1 MTQWA
6 YLHRRSILFALSM
19 IAIAGFFQIYSTP
32 VSLFPQVT
40 FPRVVINLN
49 AGDMPAERMAIQVTW
64 PVEEAVRAV
73 PGVRTVRSATSRGS
87 SDIAVNFD
95 WGTDIVSATL
105 QVASAINQIRSTL
118 PTALSFGVRRMDP
131 TVFPVL
137 GFSLTSAVH
146 SLVELRDV
154 ALYQIRP
161 ILSAIP
167 GVAKVDV
174 LGGAIAEYQVLVD
187 PARINALGLSLNDIA
202 TALSAAN
209 VIQAVG
215 RLEEN
220 YKLYLILANTQLQN
234 SEQISQTILRSGQNG
249 LVFLEDVAQI
259 IKTIAPQWQRV
270 TAEGRDAVLF
280 QINQQ
285 PGSST
290 VEIARNAQSQLELIK
305 QKLPAGIKIAK
316 WYDQSDLIVAS
327 ALSVKEAL
335 LIGLGLAIVTLL
347 VFLRN
352 IKVTLI
358 AAITVPMTLSATV
371 LIIHLLG
378 LGFNIMTLGGMA
390 AAVALIIDDAIV
402 MIEHIIRR
410 LREASGSYLERIHLA
425 ANEFT
430 KPLVGSSASTIIIFA
445 PLAFLSGVSGAF
457 FKALSITMA
466 SALFISFVITWLA
479 VPLLASHTLK
489 HKDTEQEENGP
500 MTRWFHQRYQSLLQL
515 MLPRPWFIVAAL
527 IPLLAAGYFGWHQTG
542 SGFMP
547 SMDEGGFILD
557 YRAAPGTSVSETDR
571 LLRQVEKILRKTPE
585 VDTYSRRTGS
595 SLGGQ
600 LTEANQ
606 GDLFVR
612 LKPLPRR
619 RLDEVMASVR
629 EQIGIQVPGL
639 SIELAKLMEDLIGD
653 LTAVPQPIEVKLYSN
668 DGKVLAQLANK
679 VTLALG
685 KIPGVVDLN
694 NGVIPAGDALSIR
707 VLRDKA
713 ALEGLSPAD
722 VQLTLNDYLTGTI
735 TTQLQEGPKMV
746 NLRVWI
752 PPNERSTMRILEH
765 LRLRAPNSDPSSM
778 PSSMVPTS
786 TAPSTSLTSHW
797 VPLKRIAEI
806 TTETGQAQIARD
818 NLKRMVAVTARI
830 SGRDMGSTIADVI
843 KVLDQPDMLPKDVYY
858 VLGGLYEQQRVAF
871 HDLIIVFIAAVAL
884 VFILLLY
891 LYEHFHVALAM
902 MLTTLSAVAA
912 VFVGLWLTNTELNIT
927 AMMGMT
933 MVIGIV
939 TEVSIFY
946 YSEYQSL
953 PDSEV
958 GIQRMITAGNNRMRP
973 IAMTTL
979 AAILAL
985 MPLALGIGAGSE
997 MLQPLALGIVSGL
1010 IVQMPLVLVVLP
1022 GFLVLFKPVEPMS
1035 IQVEANTVYK
1045 GGC

>member
-1 MTQWA
+1 MTEWSHC
-6 YLHRRSILFALSM
+6 HRRSILFALGLF
-19 IAIAGFFQIYSTP
+19 AIAGFFVIGSTP

-40 FPRVVINLN
+40 FPRVVINLD
-49 AGDMPAERMAIQVTW
+49 AGDMPAERMAVQVTW

-73 PGVRTVRSATSRGS
+73 PGVLNVRSATSRGS
-87 SDIAVNFD
+87 ANIAINFSWSVD
-95 WGTDIVSATL
+95 MVSATL

-118 PTALSFGVRRMDP
+118 PATLSFGVRRMDP

-137 GFSLTSAVH
+137 GYSLTSTKH
-146 SLVELRDV
+146 SLVELRDM

-167 GVAKVDV
+167 GVSKVAV

-187 PARINALGLSLNDIA
+187 PARINALGLSLDDIA
-202 TALSAAN
+202 KALSTAN

-215 RLEEN
+215 RLEQN
-220 YKLYLILANTQLQN
+220 YKLYLILANTQLQS
-234 SEQISQTILRSGQNG
+234 SEQIAQTILRSGQNG
-249 LVFLEDVAQI
+249 LVFLEDVAQVV
-259 IKTIAPQWQRV
+259 KTTTPQWQRI

-290 VEIARNAQSQLELIK
+290 VEIARNAQSQLELIR

-327 ALSVKEAL
+327 AQSVKEAL

-378 LGFNIMTLGGMA
+378 IGFNIMTLGGMA

-410 LREASGSYLERIHLA
+410 MREASGTYLERIHLA
-425 ANEFT
+425 VNEFS
-430 KPLVGSSASTIIIFA
+430 KPLAGSSASTIIIFA
-445 PLAFLSGVSGAF
+445 PLAFLSGVSGSF

-466 SALFISFVITWLA
+466 SALLISFVIAWLA
-479 VPLLASHTLK
+479 VPLLASHTLTQ
-489 HKDTEQEENGP
+489 KDTEQEENGP
-500 MTRWFHQRYQSLLQL
+500 LTRWSHQRYQGLLQV
-515 MLPRPWFIVAAL
+515 MLPRPWLILTAL
-527 IPLLAAGYFGWHQTG
+527 LPLLAAGFFGWQQTG

-547 SMDEGGFILD
+547 SIDEGGFILD

-571 LLRQVEKILRKTPE
+571 LLKQVEKILHNTPE
-585 VDTYSRRTGS
+585 VETYSRRTGN
-595 SLGGQ
+595 SLGGF
-600 LTEANQ
+600 LTEANE
-606 GDLFVR
+606 GDFFVR

-619 RLDEVMASVR
+619 SLNEVMDSVR

-639 SIELAKLMEDLIGD
+639 SIELAKLMEDIIGD
-653 LTAVPQPIEVKLYSN
+653 LTAVPQPIEIKLYSN
-668 DGKVLAQLANK
+668 DGPLLKELATKVA
-679 VTLALG
+679 LALE
-685 KIPGVVDLN
+685 KIPGVVDIN
-694 NGVIPAGDALSIR
+694 NGVIPAGDALNIR

-713 ALEGLSPAD
+713 ALEGLSPDA
-722 VQLTLNDYLTGTI
+722 VTQTLNNYLKGTI

-752 PPNERSTMRILEH
+752 PRAERSTIRALDNLRMRS
-765 LRLRAPNSDPSSM
+765 PDG
-778 PSSMVPTS
+778 
-786 TAPSTSLTSHW
+786 HW
-797 VPLKRIAEI
+797 VPLKRIAKI
-806 TTETGQAQIARD
+806 STETGQAQIARD

-830 SGRDMGSTIADVI
+830 SGRDMGSTVADVI
-843 KVLDQPDMLPKDVYY
+843 KTLDQPGMLPHDVYY
-858 VLGGLYEQQRVAF
+858 VLGGLYEQQRIAF

-884 VFILLLY
+884 VFVLLLY
-891 LYEHFHVALAM
+891 LYEHFHVALSM

-912 VFVGLWLTNTELNIT
+912 VFVGLWLTSTELNIT

-953 PDSEV
+953 PESEV

-973 IAMTTL
+973 IAMTTV

-997 MLQPLALGIVSGL
+997 MLQPLAIAIISGL
-1010 IVQMPLVLVVLP
+1010 VVQMPLVLILLP
-1022 GFLVLFKPVEPMS
+1022 ALLKIS
-1035 IQVEANTVYK
+1035 LTIK
-1045 GGC
+1045 GESAFAKSR

>member
-1 MTQWA
+1 MIQWA
-6 YLHRRSILFALSM
+6 HWHRRSILFALGLF
-19 IAIAGFFQIYSTP
+19 AIAGFFEIYNTP

-40 FPRVVINLN
+40 FPRVVVNLN
-49 AGDMPAERMAIQVTW
+49 AGDMPAERMAVQVTW

-73 PGVRTVRSATSRGS
+73 PGVLSVRSATSRGS
-87 SDIAVNFD
+87 ADIAINFK
-95 WGTDIVSATL
+95 WGTDMVSAML

-118 PTALSFGVRRMDP
+118 PAALSFGVRRMDP

-137 GFSLTSAVH
+137 GYSLSSPGH
-146 SLVELRDV
+146 SLVELRDM

-161 ILSAIP
+161 ILSTIP

-187 PARINALGLSLNDIA
+187 PARINALGLGLNDIA

-215 RLEEN
+215 RLEQN
-220 YKLYLILANTQLQN
+220 YKLYLLLANTQLQN
-234 SEQISQTILRSGQNG
+234 SQQISRTILRSGQNG
-249 LVFLEDVAQI
+249 LVYLEDVAQVV
-259 IKTIAPQWQRV
+259 KTTAPQWQRI

-290 VEIARNAQSQLELIK
+290 VEIAHNAQSQLKLIK
-305 QKLPAGIKIAK
+305 QKLPADIKIAK

-327 ALSVKEAL
+327 AHSVVESL

-352 IKVTLI
+352 FKVTVI
-358 AAITVPMTLSATV
+358 AAITVPMALSATV

-378 LGFNIMTLGGMA
+378 IGFNIMTLGGMA

-410 LREASGSYLERIHLA
+410 LRETSGTYQERIQLA

-430 KPLVGSSASTIIIFA
+430 KPLAGSSASTIIIFA
-445 PLAFLSGVSGAF
+445 PLAFLSGVSGSF

-466 SALFISFVITWLA
+466 SALFISFIVAWLA
-479 VPLLASHTLK
+479 VPLLASHSLTQ
-489 HKDTEQEENGP
+489 KDTEQEENGP
-500 MTRWFHQRYQSLLQL
+500 VTRWFYQRNQGLLQVL
-515 MLPRPWFIVAAL
+515 LPRPWLILAAL
-527 IPLLAAGYFGWHQTG
+527 LPLLAAGFLGWQQTG

-571 LLRQVEKILRKTPE
+571 LLRQVETILRKLPE
-585 VDTYSRRTGS
+585 VATYSRRTGN
-595 SLGGQ
+595 SLGGFI
-600 LTEANQ
+600 TEANE
-606 GDLFVR
+606 GDFFVR

-619 RLDEVMASVR
+619 SLDEVMDSVR
-629 EQIGIQVPGL
+629 EQIALKVPGL
-639 SIELAKLMEDLIGD
+639 SVELAKLMEDLIGD
-653 LTAVPQPIEVKLYSN
+653 LTAVPQPIEVKLYTN
-668 DGKVLAQLANK
+668 DGKLLAQLADK
-679 VTLALG
+679 VASALE

-713 ALEGLSPAD
+713 ALEGLNPAA
-722 VQLTLNDYLTGTI
+722 VQQTLNNYLSGTV

-752 PPNERSTMRILEH
+752 PTNERGTMRALEQLRILVPDGNSAPGNA
-765 LRLRAPNSDPSSM
+765 LNGSSSSVSNRAS
-778 PSSMVPTS
+778 
-786 TAPSTSLTSHW
+786 TSHW
-797 VPLKRIAEI
+797 VPLKRIVEI
-806 TTETGQAQIARD
+806 TTETGQAQITRD
-818 NLKRMVAVTARI
+818 NLKRMAAVTARI
-830 SGRDMGSTIADVI
+830 SGRDMGSAVADVV
-843 KVLDQPDMLPKDVYY
+843 KTLNQPGMLPKDVYY

-871 HDLIIVFIAAVAL
+871 HDLIIVFAAAVAL

-891 LYEHFHVALAM
+891 LYELFHVALAM

-953 PDSEV
+953 PDSGNV
-958 GIQRMITAGNNRMRP
+958 IQRMITAGNNRMRP
-973 IAMTTL
+973 IAMTTV

-985 MPLALGIGAGSE
+985 MPLAMGIGAGSE
-997 MLQPLALGIVSGL
+997 MLQPLAIAIVSGL
-1010 IVQMPLVLVVLP
+1010 VVQTPLVLIVLP
-1022 GFLVLFKPVEPMS
+1022 SFLVLLNKES
-1035 IQVEANTVYK
+1035 QLT
-1045 GGC
+1045 

>member
-1 MTQWA
+1 
-6 YLHRRSILFALSM
+6 
-19 IAIAGFFQIYSTP
+19 
-32 VSLFPQVT
+32 
-40 FPRVVINLN
+40 
-49 AGDMPAERMAIQVTW
+49 MAVQVTW

-73 PGVRTVRSATSRGS
+73 PGVLTVRSATSRGS
-87 SDIAVNFD
+87 ADISINFVWD
-95 WGTDIVSATL
+95 TDMVSAML
-105 QVASAINQIRSTL
+105 QVESALNQIRSTL
-118 PTALSFGVRRMDP
+118 PTTLAFAVKRMDP

-137 GFSLTSAVH
+137 GYSLTSDVH
-146 SLVELRDV
+146 SLVELRDM
-154 ALYQIRP
+154 ALFQIRP

-215 RLEEN
+215 RLEQN
-220 YKLYLILANTQLQN
+220 YKLYLLLANTQFL
-234 SEQISQTILRSGQNG
+234 SPAQISQTILRSGENG
-249 LVFLEDVAQI
+249 LVFLEDVAQVV
-259 IKTIAPQWQRV
+259 KTTAPQWQRV

-290 VEIARNAQSQLELIK
+290 VDIARNAQSQLELIK
-305 QKLPAGIKIAK
+305 QKLPASIKIAK
-316 WYDQSDLIVAS
+316 WYDQNDLIVAS
-327 ALSVKEAL
+327 ALSVREAL

-358 AAITVPMTLSATV
+358 AAITVPMALAATV

-378 LGFNIMTLGGMA
+378 IGFNIMTLGGMA
-390 AAVALIIDDAIV
+390 ATVALIIDDAIV

-410 LREASGSYLERIHLA
+410 LRKASGTYQERIHLA

-430 KPLVGSSASTIIIFA
+430 KPLAGSSASTIIIFA
-445 PLAFLSGVSGAF
+445 PLAFLSGVSGSF
-457 FKALSITMA
+457 FKALSITIA
-466 SALFISFVITWLA
+466 SALFISFIVAWLA
-479 VPLLASHTLK
+479 VPLLAAHTLTQ
-489 HKDTEQEENGP
+489 KDTGQEENGAL
-500 MTRWFHQRYQSLLQL
+500 TRWFHQRYQSLLQV
-515 MLPRPWFIVAAL
+515 MLPQPWLILAAL
-527 IPLLAAGYFGWHQTG
+527 MPLLAAGFFSWQQTG

-571 LLRQVEKILRKTPE
+571 LLRQVETILHHTAE
-585 VDTYSRRTGS
+585 VETYSRRTGN
-595 SLGGQ
+595 SLGGFI
-600 LTEANQ
+600 TEANE
-606 GDLFVR
+606 GDFFVR

-619 RLDEVMASVR
+619 GLDEVMASVR
-629 EQIGIQVPGL
+629 EQIGMQVPGL
-639 SIELAKLMEDLIGD
+639 SIELAKLMEDIIGD
-653 LTAVPQPIEVKLYSN
+653 LTAVPQPIEVKLYAD
-668 DGKVLAQLANK
+668 DGQLLKELATKVA
-679 VTLALG
+679 LALA

-694 NGVIPAGDALSIR
+694 NGVIPAGDAVNIR

-713 ALEGLSPAD
+713 ALEGLSPDTVTQA
-722 VQLTLNDYLTGTI
+722 LNNYLTGAI
-735 TTQLQEGPKMV
+735 TTQLQEGSKMV

-752 PPNERSTMRILEH
+752 PENERGAMRALDNLRILV
-765 LRLRAPNSDPSSM
+765 PNSAANS
-778 PSSMVPTS
+778 
-786 TAPSTSLTSHW
+786 AINSHW

-806 TTETGQAQIARD
+806 TTETGQAQITRD

-830 SGRDMGSTIADVI
+830 SGRDMGAVIADVV
-843 KVLDQPDMLPKDVYY
+843 KTLDQPGLLPQDVYY

-891 LYEHFHVALAM
+891 LYEQFYVALAM

-912 VFVGLWLTNTELNIT
+912 VFAGLWLTNTELNIT

-953 PDSEV
+953 PDSEMGV
-958 GIQRMITAGNNRMRP
+958 QRMITAGNNRMRP
-973 IAMTTL
+973 IAMTTV

-985 MPLALGIGAGSE
+985 MPLAMGIGAGSE
-997 MLQPLALGIVSGL
+997 MLQPLAIAIVSGI
-1010 IVQMPLVLVVLP
+1010 IVQTPLVLIVLP
-1022 GFLVLFKPVEPMS
+1022 GFLTLFTPVKEKT
-1035 IQVEANTVYK
+1035 AY
-1045 GGC
+1045 

>member
-6 YLHRRSILFALSM
+6 HRHRRSILFALTLF
-19 IAIAGFFQIYSTP
+19 AAAGFLVIYRTP

-40 FPRVVINLN
+40 FPRVVINLD
-49 AGDMPAERMAIQVTW
+49 AGDMPAERMAVQVTW
-64 PVEEAVRAV
+64 PVEEVVRAV
-73 PGVRTVRSATSRGS
+73 PGVLTVRSTTSRGS
-87 SDIAVNFD
+87 ANIAINFN
-95 WGTDIVSATL
+95 WGVDMVSAML
-105 QVASAINQIRSTL
+105 QVESAINQIRSSL
-118 PTALSFGVRRMDP
+118 PATLSFGVRRMDP

-137 GFSLTSAVH
+137 GYSLSSARH
-146 SLVELRDV
+146 TLVELRDM

-167 GVAKVDV
+167 GVSKVDV

-187 PARINALGLSLNDIA
+187 PARINALGLSLDDIA
-202 TALSAAN
+202 IALSTAN

-215 RLEEN
+215 RLEQN
-220 YKLYLILANTQLQN
+220 YKLSLILANTQFQN
-234 SEQISQTILRSGQNG
+234 SEQIGQTILRSGQNG
-249 LVFLEDVAQI
+249 LVFLEDVAQVV
-259 IKTIAPQWQRV
+259 KTTAPQWQRV

-290 VEIARNAQSQLELIK
+290 VEIARNAQSQLEIIR
-305 QKLPAGIKIAK
+305 QKLPVDIKIAK

-327 ALSVKEAL
+327 ALSVREAL

-352 IKVTLI
+352 LKVTLI
-358 AAITVPMTLSATV
+358 AAITVPMALSATV

-410 LREASGSYLERIHLA
+410 MREASGTYLERIHMA
-425 ANEFT
+425 ATEFS
-430 KPLVGSSASTIIIFA
+430 KPLAGSSASTIIIFA
-445 PLAFLSGVSGAF
+445 PLAFLTGVSGSF

-466 SALFISFVITWLA
+466 SALFISFVVAWLA
-479 VPLLASHTLK
+479 VPLLTAHTLTQ
-489 HKDTEQEENGP
+489 KDTEQEENGP
-500 MTRWFHQRYQSLLQL
+500 VTHWFHQRYQNLLQA
-515 MLPRPWFIVAAL
+515 MLPKPWLILAAL
-527 IPLLAAGYFGWHQTG
+527 FPLLAAGFFGWQQTG

-571 LLRQVEKILRKTPE
+571 LLRQVEKILRNMPE
-585 VDTYSRRTGS
+585 VDTYSRRTGN
-595 SLGGQ
+595 SLGGFI
-600 LTEANQ
+600 TEANE
-606 GDLFVR
+606 GDFFVR

-619 RLDEVMASVR
+619 SLDEVMDSVR
-629 EQIGIQVPGL
+629 EQIGMQVPGL
-639 SIELAKLMEDLIGD
+639 SIELAKLMEDIIGD
-653 LTAVPQPIEVKLYSN
+653 LTAVPQPIEVKLYSD
-668 DGKVLAQLANK
+668 DGSLLKKLATHVA
-679 VTLALG
+679 LALE
-685 KIPGVVDLN
+685 KIPGVVDIN
-694 NGVIPAGDALSIR
+694 NGVIPAGDALNIR

-713 ALEGLSPAD
+713 ALEGLSPDA
-722 VQLTLNDYLTGTI
+722 VKQTLNNYLTGAI

-752 PPNERSTMRILEH
+752 QANERTTSRALEH
-765 LRLRAPNSDPSSM
+765 LRIRSPDG
-778 PSSMVPTS
+778 
-786 TAPSTSLTSHW
+786 HW
-797 VPLKRIAEI
+797 VPLNRIAEI
-806 TTETGQAQIARD
+806 TKEIGQAQINRD

-830 SGRDMGSTIADVI
+830 SGRDMGSTVADVI
-843 KVLDQPDMLPKDVYY
+843 QTLDRPGMLPHNVYY

-912 VFVGLWLTNTELNIT
+912 VFVGLWLTATDLNIT

-953 PDSEV
+953 PESEANV
-958 GIQRMITAGNNRMRP
+958 QRMISAGNNRIRP
-973 IAMTTL
+973 IAMTTV
-979 AAILAL
+979 AAIFAL
-985 MPLALGIGAGSE
+985 MPLAMGLGAGSE
-997 MLQPLALGIVSGL
+997 MLQPLAIAIVSGL
-1010 IVQMPLVLVVLP
+1010 VVQIPLVLIVLP
-1022 GFLVLFKPVEPMS
+1022 AFLQLFNRE
-1035 IQVEANTVYK
+1035 IHL
-1045 GGC
+1045 

>member
-1 MTQWA
+1 MMQWA

-19 IAIAGFFQIYSTP
+19 IATAGFFEIYSTP

-73 PGVRTVRSATSRGS
+73 PGVLTVRSATSRGS
-87 SDIAVNFD
+87 SDIAINFN
-95 WGTDIVSATL
+95 WGTDMVSAML

-118 PTALSFGVRRMDP
+118 PATLTFGVKRMDP

-137 GFSLTSAVH
+137 GYSLTSDVH
-146 SLVELRDV
+146 TLVELRDM

-161 ILSAIP
+161 LLSAIP

-209 VIQAVG
+209 VIQAIG
-215 RLEEN
+215 RLEQN
-220 YKLYLILANTQLQN
+220 YKLYLLLANTQFQG

-249 LVFLEDVAQI
+249 LVYLGDVAQVV
-259 IKTIAPQWQRV
+259 KTTAPQWQRI

-305 QKLPAGIKIAK
+305 QQLPAGIKIAK

-358 AAITVPMTLSATV
+358 AAITVPMALSATV

-378 LGFNIMTLGGMA
+378 IGFNIMTLGGMA

-410 LREASGSYLERIHLA
+410 MREASGTYQERIHLA

-430 KPLVGSSASTIIIFA
+430 KPLAGSSASTIIIFA
-445 PLAFLSGVSGAF
+445 PLAFLSGVSGSF
-457 FKALSITMA
+457 FKALSITIA
-466 SALFISFVITWLA
+466 SALFISFIVAWLA
-479 VPLLASHTLK
+479 VPLLAAHTLTQ
-489 HKDTEQEENGP
+489 KDTEQEENGP
-500 MTRWFHQRYQSLLQL
+500 VTRWFHQRYQSLLQV
-515 MLPRPWFIVAAL
+515 MLPRPWFILAAL
-527 IPLLAAGYFGWHQTG
+527 IPLLAAGFFGWQQTG

-571 LLRQVEKILRKTPE
+571 LLRQVETILRHTPE
-585 VDTYSRRTGS
+585 VDTYSRRTGNRLS
-595 SLGGQ
+595 GSI
-600 LTEANQ
+600 TEANQ
-606 GDLFVR
+606 GDFFVR

-619 RLDEVMASVR
+619 SLDEVMDSVR
-629 EQIGIQVPGL
+629 EQIGMQVPGL

-668 DGKVLAQLANK
+668 DGKLLEQLANK
-679 VTLALG
+679 IAPALA

-694 NGVIPAGDALSIR
+694 NGVIPAGDAVNIR

-713 ALEGLSPAD
+713 ALEGLSPTD
-722 VQLTLNDYLTGTI
+722 VQQTLNNYLTGTI

-752 PPNERSTMRILEH
+752 PVNERSTMRALDH
-765 LRLRAPNSDPSSM
+765 LRILAPNSAPSSSQ
-778 PSSMVPTS
+778 SSAS
-786 TAPSTSLTSHW
+786 NSSINNHW

-830 SGRDMGSTIADVI
+830 SGRDMGSVIADVI
-843 KVLDQPDMLPKDVYY
+843 KTLDQPGMLPQDVYY

-953 PDSEV
+953 SDSEMSF
-958 GIQRMITAGNNRMRP
+958 QRMIMAGNNRMRP
-973 IAMTTL
+973 IAMTTV

-985 MPLALGIGAGSE
+985 MPLAMGIGAGSE
-997 MLQPLALGIVSGL
+997 MLQPLAIAIVSGL
-1010 IVQMPLVLVVLP
+1010 IVQIPLVLIVLP
-1022 GFLVLFKPVEPMS
+1022 GFLQQFNREQEKT
-1035 IQVEANTVYK
+1035 AD
-1045 GGC
+1045 

>member
-1 MTQWA
+1 MTEWA
-6 YLHRRSILFALSM
+6 HLHRRSILFALSLF
-19 IAIAGFFQIYSTP
+19 AIAGFFVIGSTP

-40 FPRVVINLN
+40 FPRVVINLD
-49 AGDMPAERMAIQVTW
+49 AGDMPAERMAVQVTW

-73 PGVRTVRSATSRGS
+73 PEVLTVRSATSRGS
-87 SDIAVNFD
+87 ANISINFN
-95 WGTDIVSATL
+95 WGVDMVSAML
-105 QVASAINQIRSTL
+105 QVESAINQIRSTL
-118 PTALSFGVRRMDP
+118 PATLSFGVRRMDP
-131 TVFPVL
+131 TIFPVL
-137 GFSLTSAVH
+137 GYSLSSAKH
-146 SLVELRDV
+146 SLVDLRDM

-167 GVAKVDV
+167 GVSKVDV

-187 PARINALGLSLNDIA
+187 PARINALGLSLDDIA
-202 TALSAAN
+202 KALSTAN
-209 VIQAVG
+209 IIQAVG
-215 RLEEN
+215 RLEQN
-220 YKLYLILANTQLQN
+220 YKLYLILANTQLQS
-234 SEQISQTILRSGQNG
+234 SEQIAQTILRSGQNG
-249 LVFLEDVAQI
+249 LVFLEDVAQVV
-259 IKTIAPQWQRV
+259 KTTAPQWQRI

-305 QKLPAGIKIAK
+305 QKLPADIKIAK

-327 ALSVKEAL
+327 ALSVREAL

-358 AAITVPMTLSATV
+358 AAITVPMALSTTV
-371 LIIHLLG
+371 LILYLLG

-410 LREASGSYLERIHLA
+410 MREASGTYLERIHLA
-425 ANEFT
+425 ANEFS
-430 KPLVGSSASTIIIFA
+430 KPLAGSSASTIIIFA
-445 PLAFLSGVSGAF
+445 PLAFLSGVSGSF

-466 SALFISFVITWLA
+466 SALFISFVVAWLA
-479 VPLLASHTLK
+479 VPLLASHTLTQ
-489 HKDTEQEENGP
+489 KDTEQEENGP
-500 MTRWFHQRYQSLLQL
+500 VTHWFHQRYQSLLQL

-527 IPLLAAGYFGWHQTG
+527 IPLLVAGFFGWQQTG

-571 LLRQVEKILRKTPE
+571 LLRQVEKILHNTPE
-585 VDTYSRRTGS
+585 VETYSRRTGN
-595 SLGGQ
+595 SLGGF
-600 LTEANQ
+600 LTEANE
-606 GDLFVR
+606 GDFFVR
-612 LKPLPRR
+612 LKPLPRHS
-619 RLDEVMASVR
+619 LDEVMDSVR

-639 SIELAKLMEDLIGD
+639 SIELAKLMEDIIGD
-653 LTAVPQPIEVKLYSN
+653 LTAVPQPIEIKLYSN
-668 DGKVLAQLANK
+668 DGQLLKELATKVA
-679 VTLALG
+679 LALE
-685 KIPGVVDLN
+685 KIPGVVDIN
-694 NGVIPAGDALSIR
+694 NGVIPSGDALNIR

-713 ALEGLSPAD
+713 ALEGLSPDA
-722 VQLTLNDYLTGTI
+722 VTQTLNNYLKGTI

-746 NLRVWI
+746 NLRIWI
-752 PPNERSTMRILEH
+752 PRAERSTIRALDNLRMRS
-765 LRLRAPNSDPSSM
+765 PDG
-778 PSSMVPTS
+778 
-786 TAPSTSLTSHW
+786 HW
-797 VPLKRIAEI
+797 VPLKRIAKN
-806 TTETGQAQIARD
+806 TTETGQVQIKRD

-830 SGRDMGSTIADVI
+830 SGRDMGSTVTDVI
-843 KVLDQPDMLPKDVYY
+843 KTLDQPSMLPHDVYY
-858 VLGGLYEQQRVAF
+858 VLGGLYEQQRIAF
-871 HDLIIVFIAAVAL
+871 HDLIVVFIAAVAL
-884 VFILLLY
+884 VFVLLLY
-891 LYEHFHVALAM
+891 LYEHFHVALSM

-953 PDSEV
+953 PVSEV

-973 IAMTTL
+973 IAMTTV

-997 MLQPLALGIVSGL
+997 MLQPLAIAIISGL
-1010 IVQMPLVLVVLP
+1010 VVQMPLVLILLP
-1022 GFLVLFKPVEPMS
+1022 ALLKIFLT
-1035 IQVEANTVYK
+1035 IK
-1045 GGC
+1045 GESAFSK

>member
-6 YLHRRSILFALSM
+6 YLHRRSILFALSL
-19 IAIAGFFQIYSTP
+19 IAIAGCFEIYNTP

-49 AGDMPAERMAIQVTW
+49 AGDMPAERMAVQVTW

-73 PGVRTVRSATSRGS
+73 PGVLTVRSATSRGS
-87 SDIAVNFD
+87 SDIAINFN
-95 WGTDIVSATL
+95 WGSDMVSAML

-118 PTALSFGVRRMDP
+118 PATLAFGVKRMDP

-137 GFSLTSAVH
+137 GYSLTSGVH
-146 SLVELRDV
+146 SLVELRDM

-215 RLEEN
+215 RLEQN
-220 YKLYLILANTQLQN
+220 YKLYLILANTQFQG

-249 LVFLEDVAQI
+249 LVYLGDVAQVV
-259 IKTIAPQWQRV
+259 KTTAPQWQRI
-270 TAEGRDAVLF
+270 TAEGHDAVLF

-305 QKLPAGIKIAK
+305 QQLPADIKIAK

-327 ALSVKEAL
+327 AQSVKEAL
-335 LIGLGLAIVTLL
+335 LIGLGLAIVILL

-358 AAITVPMTLSATV
+358 AAITVPMALAATV

-378 LGFNIMTLGGMA
+378 IGFNIMTLGGMA

-410 LREASGSYLERIHLA
+410 LREASGTYQERIHLA
-425 ANEFT
+425 TNEFT
-430 KPLVGSSASTIIIFA
+430 KPLAGSSASTIIIFA
-445 PLAFLSGVSGAF
+445 PLAFLSGVSGSF

-466 SALFISFVITWLA
+466 SALFISFIVAWLA
-479 VPLLASHTLK
+479 VPLLAAHTLTQ
-489 HKDTEQEENGP
+489 KDTEQEENGP
-500 MTRWFHQRYQSLLQL
+500 VTRWFHHRYQSLLQV
-515 MLPRPWFIVAAL
+515 MLPRPWLILAAL
-527 IPLLAAGYFGWHQTG
+527 IPLLGAGFFGWQQTG

-571 LLRQVEKILRKTPE
+571 LLRQVEKILRKTPQ
-585 VDTYSRRTGS
+585 VDTYSRRTGN
-595 SLGGQ
+595 SLGGHM
-600 LTEANQ
+600 TEANQ
-606 GDLFVR
+606 GDFFVR

-619 RLDEVMASVR
+619 SLDEVMTSVR
-629 EQIGIQVPGL
+629 EQIGRQVPGL

-653 LTAVPQPIEVKLYSN
+653 LTAVPQPIEVKLYAN
-668 DGKVLAQLANK
+668 DGQLLEQLANK
-679 VTLALG
+679 IAPELA
-685 KIPGVVDLN
+685 KIAGVVDLN
-694 NGVIPAGDALSIR
+694 NGVIPAGDAVNIR

-713 ALEGLSPAD
+713 ALEGLSPAA
-722 VQLTLNDYLTGTI
+722 VQQTLNNYLTGTV

-752 PPNERSTMRILEH
+752 PANERGAMRALEQLRIL
-765 LRLRAPNSDPSSM
+765 APNSTPSSSQ
-778 PSSMVPTS
+778 SSAS
-786 TAPSTSLTSHW
+786 NSSINNHW

-806 TTETGQAQIARD
+806 ATETGQAQIARD

-830 SGRDMGSTIADVI
+830 SGRDMGSVIADVV
-843 KVLDQPDMLPKDVYY
+843 KTLDQPGMLPKGVYY

-953 PDSEV
+953 PDSERGV
-958 GIQRMITAGNNRMRP
+958 QRMITAGNNRMRP
-973 IAMTTL
+973 IAMTTV

-997 MLQPLALGIVSGL
+997 MLQPLAIAIVSGL
-1010 IVQMPLVLVVLP
+1010 IVQIPLVLIVLP
-1022 GFLVLFKPVEPMS
+1022 GFLQQFNREQEK
-1035 IQVEANTVYK
+1035 NR
-1045 GGC
+1045 

>member
-19 IAIAGFFQIYSTP
+19 LAIAGCFAIYRTP

-49 AGDMPAERMAIQVTW
+49 AGDMPAERMAVQVAW

-73 PGVRTVRSATSRGS
+73 PGVLTVRSATSRGS
-87 SDIAVNFD
+87 ADIAINFAWD
-95 WGTDIVSATL
+95 TDMVSAML
-105 QVASAINQIRSTL
+105 QVESALNQIRSTL
-118 PTALSFGVRRMDP
+118 PTTLAFAVKGMDP
-131 TVFPVL
+131 TIFPVL
-137 GFSLTSAVH
+137 GYSLSSATH
-146 SLVELRDV
+146 NLVELRDI

-161 ILSAIP
+161 VLSAIP

-187 PARINALGLSLNDIA
+187 PARINALGLSLDDVA
-202 TALSAAN
+202 KALSTAN

-215 RLEEN
+215 RLEQN
-220 YKLYLILANTQLQN
+220 YKLYLLLANTQLQS
-234 SEQISQTILRSGQNG
+234 SEQIGQTILRSGQNG
-249 LVFLEDVAQI
+249 LVFLEDVAQVV
-259 IKTIAPQWQRV
+259 KTTAPQWQRI

-290 VEIARNAQSQLELIK
+290 VDIARNAQSQLESIK
-305 QKLPAGIKIAK
+305 QKLPADIKIAL

-335 LIGLGLAIVTLL
+335 LIGLGLAVVTLL
-347 VFLRN
+347 GFLRN

-358 AAITVPMTLSATV
+358 AAITVPMALAATV

-378 LGFNIMTLGGMA
+378 IGFNIMTLGGMA

-410 LREASGSYLERIHLA
+410 LREASGTYQERIHLA
-425 ANEFT
+425 ASEFT
-430 KPLVGSSASTIIIFA
+430 KPLAGSSASTIIIFA
-445 PLAFLSGVSGAF
+445 PLAFLSGVSGSF
-457 FKALSITMA
+457 FKALSITIA
-466 SALFISFVITWLA
+466 SALFISFIVAWLA
-479 VPLLASHTLK
+479 VPLLAAHTLTQ
-489 HKDTEQEENGP
+489 KDTEQEENGAL
-500 MTRWFHQRYQSLLQL
+500 THWFHQRYQDLLQVI
-515 MLPRPWFIVAAL
+515 LPRPWLILTAL
-527 IPLLAAGYFGWHQTG
+527 LPLLAAGFFGWQQTG

-571 LLRQVEKILRKTPE
+571 LLRQVETILHHTPE
-585 VDTYSRRTGS
+585 VETYSRRTGN
-595 SLGGQ
+595 SLGGFI
-600 LTEANQ
+600 TEANE
-606 GDLFVR
+606 GDFFVR

-619 RLDEVMASVR
+619 SLDEVMDSIR
-629 EQIGIQVPGL
+629 EQIASQIPGL
-639 SIELAKLMEDLIGD
+639 SIELAKLMEDIIGD
-653 LTAVPQPIEVKLYSN
+653 LTAVPQPIEVKLYAD
-668 DGKVLAQLANK
+668 DGQLLKELATKVA
-679 VTLALG
+679 LALE

-694 NGVIPAGDALSIR
+694 NGVIPAGDAVNIR

-713 ALEGLSPAD
+713 ALEGLSPDAAT
-722 VQLTLNDYLTGTI
+722 QTLNNYLAGTI

-752 PPNERSTMRILEH
+752 PANERGAMRTLDN
-765 LRLRAPNSDPSSM
+765 LRIRAPDG
-778 PSSMVPTS
+778 
-786 TAPSTSLTSHW
+786 HW

-806 TTETGQAQIARD
+806 TTETGQAQITRD

-830 SGRDMGSTIADVI
+830 SGRDMGSVIADVI
-843 KVLDQPDMLPKDVYY
+843 KTLDQPGMLPHDAYY
-858 VLGGLYEQQRVAF
+858 VLGGLYEQQHIAF
-871 HDLIIVFIAAVAL
+871 HDLIIVFIAAVVL
-884 VFILLLY
+884 VFVLLLY
-891 LYEHFHVALAM
+891 LYEQFHVALAM

-912 VFVGLWLTNTELNIT
+912 VFIGLWLTATELNIT

-953 PDSEV
+953 PESEMGV
-958 GIQRMITAGNNRMRP
+958 QRMIMAGNNRMRP
-973 IAMTTL
+973 IAMTTV

-997 MLQPLALGIVSGL
+997 MLQPLAIAIVSGL
-1010 IVQMPLVLVVLP
+1010 IVQIPLVLIVLP
-1022 GFLVLFKPVEPMS
+1022 GFLVLFNQLK
-1035 IQVEANTVYK
+1035 Q
-1045 GGC
+1045 

>member
-19 IAIAGFFQIYSTP
+19 IAIAGFFEIYSTP

-49 AGDMPAERMAIQVTW
+49 AGDMPAERMAVQVTW

-73 PGVRTVRSATSRGS
+73 PGVLTVRSATSRGS
-87 SDIAVNFD
+87 SDIAINFN
-95 WGTDIVSATL
+95 WGADMVSAML

-118 PTALSFGVRRMDP
+118 PSTLSFGVKRMDP

-137 GFSLTSAVH
+137 GYSLTSDMH
-146 SLVELRDV
+146 NLVELRDM

-161 ILSAIP
+161 LLSAIP

-202 TALSAAN
+202 AALSAAN

-215 RLEEN
+215 RLEQN
-220 YKLYLILANTQLQN
+220 YKLYLLLANTRFQG
-234 SEQISQTILRSGQNG
+234 SEQISQTILRGGQNG
-249 LVFLEDVAQI
+249 LVYLGDVAQVV
-259 IKTIAPQWQRV
+259 KTTAPQWQRI

-290 VEIARNAQSQLELIK
+290 VEIAHNAQAQLELIK

-352 IKVTLI
+352 IRVTLI
-358 AAITVPMTLSATV
+358 AAITVPMALSATV

-378 LGFNIMTLGGMA
+378 IGFNIMTLGGMA

-410 LREASGSYLERIHLA
+410 LREASGTYQERIHLA

-430 KPLVGSSASTIIIFA
+430 KPLAGSSASTIIIFA
-445 PLAFLSGVSGAF
+445 PLAFLSGVSGSF
-457 FKALSITMA
+457 FKALSITIA
-466 SALFISFVITWLA
+466 SALFISFIVAWLA
-479 VPLLASHTLK
+479 VPLLASHTLTQ
-489 HKDTEQEENGP
+489 KDTEQEENGP
-500 MTRWFHQRYQSLLQL
+500 VTRWFHRRYQNLLQL
-515 MLPRPWFIVAAL
+515 MLPRPWLILAAL
-527 IPLLAAGYFGWHQTG
+527 LPLLAAGFLGWQQTG

-585 VDTYSRRTGS
+585 VDTYSRRTGN
-595 SLGGQ
+595 SLGGH
-600 LTEANQ
+600 LTEANE
-606 GDLFVR
+606 GDFFVR

-619 RLDEVMASVR
+619 SLDEVMASVR
-629 EQIGIQVPGL
+629 EQIGLQVPGL

-653 LTAVPQPIEVKLYSN
+653 LTAVPQPIEVKLYSDN
-668 DGKVLAQLANK
+668 GPLLERLANK
-679 VTLALG
+679 IAPALA

-694 NGVIPAGDALSIR
+694 NGVIPAGDAVNIR

-713 ALEGLSPAD
+713 ALEGLSPID
-722 VQLTLNDYLTGTI
+722 VQQTLNNYLAGTV

-752 PPNERSTMRILEH
+752 PANERGAMRALEH
-765 LRLRAPNSDPSSM
+765 LLILAPAGNSAPGNAANGSSGGA
-778 PSSMVPTS
+778 SNSYINT
-786 TAPSTSLTSHW
+786 HW

-830 SGRDMGSTIADVI
+830 SGRDMGSAVADVI
-843 KVLDQPDMLPKDVYY
+843 KTLDQPGMLPKDVYY

-871 HDLIIVFIAAVAL
+871 HDLMIVFIAAVAL

-891 LYEHFHVALAM
+891 LYEQFHVALAM

-912 VFVGLWLTNTELNIT
+912 VFVGLWLTATELNIT

-933 MVIGIV
+933 MIIGIV

-953 PDSEV
+953 PDSET
-958 GIQRMITAGNNRMRP
+958 GMQRMITAGNNRMRP
-973 IAMTTL
+973 IAMTTV

-985 MPLALGIGAGSE
+985 MPLAMGVGAGSE
-997 MLQPLALGIVSGL
+997 MLQPLAIAIVSGL
-1010 IVQMPLVLVVLP
+1010 VVQIPLVLMVLP
-1022 GFLVLFKPVEPMS
+1022 GFLQLFNREQEKPH
-1035 IQVEANTVYK
+1035 
-1045 GGC
+1045 